1 MDGKKMVLTVSSFI
15 ILFSIALIISFLA
28 AMVGIGG
35 GVIIVPLLVAFFGLT
50 IPEAKTVSLFCM
62 VFVTI
67 SATVG
72 YFRHKCIDWKLGLVY
87 DLFAVPGVLIGTLLS
102 SWLNDFFPIV
112 LNLLVVGALW
122 TLASLILFRKPKKIE
137 DLQGCVVEVSFLHP
151 EHPHKMKRTRKW
163 TYSLLASFFGGFI
176 AGSVG
181 MGGGTVYTSTM
192 LLLEIVPII
201 AIATAEFSMIFTNAF
216 GFLAS
221 AIFPLF
227 GWNFLG
233 NGTSAPVFWELW
245 EFLLPMGL
253 ASLIGAFLG
262 TILSR
267 RVKGSILKKMLGFI
281 GIFMGVPIIL
291 DVIGIWPF

>member
-1 MDGKKMVLTVSSFI
+1 MELTVWTFLL
-15 ILFSIALIISFLA
+15 LFTIALAVSSLA

-35 GVIIVPLLVAFFGLT
+35 GVLFVPLLVSFFGLSV
-50 IPEAKTVSLFCM
+50 PEARTISLFCM

-72 YFRHKCIDWKLGLVY
+72 YFKHNCIDWKLGLVY
-87 DLFAVPGVLIGTLLS
+87 DLFAVPGVFFGTWLS
-102 SWLNDFFPIV
+102 SWLNNTIPIL
-112 LNLLVVGALW
+112 LNVLVVGALW
-122 TLASLILFRKPKKIE
+122 TLATLILVRKSRKKD
-137 DLQGCVVEVSFLHP
+137 DLEGCIVEVSFLDPDHS
-151 EHPHKMKRTRKW
+151 HKMKQSRKW
-163 TYSLLASFFGGFI
+163 MYALMASFFGGFV

-201 AIATAEFSMIFTNAF
+201 AVATAEFSMIFTNAF
-216 GFLAS
+216 GFLTS
-221 AIFPLF
+221 SIFPLI

-233 NGTSAPVFWELW
+233 NGSTTTAILW
-245 EFLLPMGL
+245 EFILPMGI

-267 RVKGSILKKMLGFI
+267 RVKGSILKKMLAIIAILMGIPLILQILGF
-281 GIFMGVPIIL
+281 
-291 DVIGIWPF
+291 WPF

>member
-1 MDGKKMVLTVSSFI
+1 MVLTVSSFI
-15 ILFSIALIISFLA
+15 LLFSIGLLISFLA
-28 AMVGIGG
+28 AMIGIGG

-50 IPEAKTVSLFCM
+50 VPEAKTVSLFCM
-62 VFVTI
+62 VFVTL
-67 SATVG
+67 SATLG
-72 YFRHKCIDWKLGLVY
+72 YYKHKCIDWKLGLVY

-102 SWLNDFFPIV
+102 SWLNTFFPKV
-112 LNLLVVGALW
+112 LNLLVVLALW
-122 TLASLILFRKPKKIE
+122 TLASLILFRKSKKIE
-137 DLQGCVVEVSFLHP
+137 GLTGCIVEVSFLDP
-151 EHPHKMKRTRKW
+151 NHPHKIKQTRKW
-163 TYSLLASFFGGFI
+163 TYSLIASFFGGFV

-192 LLLEIVPII
+192 ILLEIVPII
-201 AIATAEFSMIFTNAF
+201 AVATAEFSMIFTNAF
-216 GFLAS
+216 GFITA

-233 NGTSAPVFWELW
+233 NGTTAPVFWELW

-267 RVKGSILKKMLGFI
+267 RVKGSILKKMLGCI
-281 GIFMGVPIIL
+281 AILMGIPIIL
-291 DVIGIWPF
+291 DIFGFWPF